1 MNDVPAEVLTV
12 LLAVADDVERER
24 RARVSHR
31 VLLFVFIAVAMLSL
45 ALLTPAPAAA
55 AAPPSLGAALECSL
69 PADKALAVLREHGIE
84 PDQKR
89 AVLATP
95 VTAYDIPVQSITA
108 WRLGNMLGVTY
119 TISTA
124 ALPEFAKAAG
134 LKEWDGEDGA
144 GLGRAFLNERNGLT
158 APHVAD
164 ATGDVVEIDCGMRE
178 RTP

>member
-24 RARVSHR
+24 RARFAHR
-31 VLLFVFIAVAMLSL
+31 MLLFVCLAIAMISL
-45 ALLTPAPAAA
+45 VLLAPPAAA
-55 AAPPSLGAALECSL
+55 AAPSSLGTALECGL
-69 PADKALAVLREHGIE
+69 PAAKALAVLREHGIE
-84 PDQKR
+84 TDQKR

-95 VTAYDIPVQSITA
+95 VMAYGIPVTSITA
-108 WRLGNMLGVTY
+108 WKLGSMLGVTY

-134 LKEWDGEDGA
+134 LNEWDGEDGA
-144 GLGRAFLNERNGLT
+144 GFGRAFLNERNGLT

-178 RTP
+178 RAP